1 MSRRTPLL
9 SILLLLGFVSTAM
22 LACTEEQRQQR
33 EYRQEQKTR
42 KKAIDAVTERAE
54 AYMLAVRWR
63 DFQAASVAY
72 EDVGQQIAFLQRMTD
87 SPQSTIES
95 YAVDFVLV
103 DEAGERAEVRLT
115 LSEVEY
121 TTQRLRSRTD
131 TQLWYLSDKSMP
143 KQWFLVPVEVL
154 LPE

>member
-1 MSRRTPLL
+1 MSRATQLL
-9 SILLLLGFVSTAM
+9 SVLLLLGFVSTVM
-22 LACTEEQRQQR
+22 LACNQEQLQQQ
-33 EYRQEQKTR
+33 EYRQAQKTR
-42 KKAIDAVTERAE
+42 KKAIEAVTERAE
-54 AYMLAVRWR
+54 TFMQATRWH
-63 DFQAASVAY
+63 DFQSGAEAY
-72 EDVGQQIAFLQRMTD
+72 EDVEQQIAYLRRMTD

-95 YAVDFVLV
+95 FSVDFVLV

-131 TQLWYLSDKSMP
+131 TQLWYLSDKSLP

-154 LPE
+154 SPE